1 VIFRGRLRQGLVIT
15 AAAVG
20 ALLIGAPAQAAVV
33 SATPDPLPTFDG
45 TVLATAYAGDILYVG
60 GEFTKAT
67 AGGKTVARS
76 HLAAINASTGALL
89 SWAPAVNGAVRAIA
103 ISGSAVYIGGE
114 FGTVAGSKRDSI
126 ARIDAGTA
134 KVHAFSHSMTG
145 SPYSLAV
152 ADGRLYAGGN
162 ITAVDGKAYGRLA
175 AFNLTS
181 GALDAGWKPTADG
194 TVESVV
200 ARGSRIYIGGKFG
213 VVNGVSGTRKLTAL
227 LSSGAVDA
235 GFRPAPEVV
244 AHAIA
249 IGEFGVYAALGGQG
263 GTVGAYGF
271 DGRIRWTLTMD
282 GDPQAITVLDGIVY
296 IGGHFDNVCRSTRT
310 GDRGACIDG
319 NVRRVKLAAADED
332 GGALLAW
339 TANGNG
345 SSGVHAMAAGSGRFA
360 AGGAFTQI
368 NGVSRARLAQFS

>member
-1 VIFRGRLRQGLVIT
+1 MTFPFRLLTVAS
-15 AAAVG
+15 AALG

-33 SATPDPLPTFDG
+33 SAAPDPLPTFDG
-45 TVLATAYAGDILYVG
+45 TVWATAYAGDTLYVG
-60 GEFTKAT
+60 GDFTKAT

-76 HLAAINASTGALL
+76 HVAAINAKTGALL
-89 SWAPAVNGAVRAIA
+89 SWAPAVNGQVRAIA
-103 ISGSAVYIGGE
+103 VAGNAVYVGGS
-114 FGTVAGSKRDSI
+114 FTTVAGAKRDSL
-126 ARIDAGTA
+126 ARVDAATG

-145 SPYSLAV
+145 NPYSLTV
-152 ADGRLYAGGN
+152 GGSRLYVGGN
-162 ITAVDGKAYGRLA
+162 ITAVDGRAYGRLA
-175 AFNLTS
+175 AFDLST
-181 GALDAGWKPTADG
+181 GALDTGWAPVADG

-200 ARGSRIYIGGKFG
+200 ADGSRVYVGGKFG
-213 VVNGVSGTRKLTAL
+213 KVNGVSGTRKLAAVLT
-227 LSSGAVDA
+227 SGAVDT

-249 IGEFGVYAALGGQG
+249 IGASGVYAALGGQG

-282 GDPQAITVLDGIVY
+282 GDPQAITVLDGTVY

-310 GDRGACIDG
+310 GDRGACLDG

-345 SSGVHAMAAGSGRFA
+345 SSGVHAMAAGAGRFA

-368 NGVSRARLAQFS
+368 NGVNRARLAQFS

>member
-1 VIFRGRLRQGLVIT
+1 VIFPDRPRRGFVVA
-15 AAAVG
+15 AAAVA
-20 ALLIGAPAQAAVV
+20 ALLVGAPAQAAVV
-33 SATPDPLPTFDG
+33 SAAPDPLPTFDG
-45 TVLATAYAGDILYVG
+45 TVWATAYAGNTLYVG
-60 GEFTKAT
+60 GDFTRAT

-76 HLAAINASTGALL
+76 RLAAIDATTGALL
-89 SWAPAVNGAVRAIA
+89 SWAPAVNGTVRAIA
-103 ISGSAVYIGGE
+103 ISGSAVYVGGN
-114 FGTVAGSKRDSI
+114 FSTVAGAKRDSL
-126 ARIDAGTA
+126 ARVDAATG
-134 KVHAFSHSMTG
+134 KVHAFSHSMSG
-145 SPYSLAV
+145 MPYSLTV
-152 ADGRLYAGGN
+152 GHGRLYVGGN
-162 ITAVDGKAYGRLA
+162 ITAVDGTAYGRLA
-175 AFNLTS
+175 AFSLSS
-181 GALDAGWKPTADG
+181 GALDASWRPAADS

-200 ARGSRIYIGGKFG
+200 VSGERVYVGGKFG
-213 VVNGVSGTRKLTAL
+213 SVGGVSGTRKLAAV
-227 LSSGAVDA
+227 LSNGAVDT

-249 IGEFGVYAALGGQG
+249 VGTSGVYAALGGQG

-282 GDPQAITVLDGIVY
+282 GDPQAITALDGTVY

-345 SSGVHAMAAGSGRFA
+345 SSGVHAMAAGSGRFV
-360 AGGAFTQI
+360 AGGAFTTI
-368 NGVSRARLAQFS
+368 NGAARARLAQFS